1 MVIIGFKSGKEI
13 TVYGVLKSLK
23 LNQMTGKVMSIEIE
37 NQTNEK
43 LKWLDVESIDYVF
56 EIDGWGG
63 RRMKKFKFS
72 YNYRGVDKWVI
83 IKASNEEDAYR
94 RFVFAYMHC
103 DVEEL
108 QEEEEWKHYNSS
120 LYYFL

>member
-23 LNQMTGKVMSIEIE
+23 LNQMTGKVISIEIK

-56 EIDGWGG
+56 EIDVKEN
-63 RRMKKFKFS
+63 R
-72 YNYRGVDKWVI
+72 I
-83 IKASNEEDAYR
+83 
-94 RFVFAYMHC
+94 
-103 DVEEL
+103 
-108 QEEEEWKHYNSS
+108 
-120 LYYFL
+120 

>member
-1 MVIIGFKSGKEI
+1 MILIGFKSGKEI

-56 EIDGWGG
+56 EIE
-63 RRMKKFKFS
+63 
-72 YNYRGVDKWVI
+72 
-83 IKASNEEDAYR
+83 IKGE
-94 RFVFAYMHC
+94 
-103 DVEEL
+103 
-108 QEEEEWKHYNSS
+108 
-120 LYYFL
+120 

>member
-23 LNQMTGKVMSIEIE
+23 LNQMTGKIMSIEIE

-56 EIDGWGG
+56 EIDVKEN
-63 RRMKKFKFS
+63 R
-72 YNYRGVDKWVI
+72 I
-83 IKASNEEDAYR
+83 
-94 RFVFAYMHC
+94 
-103 DVEEL
+103 
-108 QEEEEWKHYNSS
+108 
-120 LYYFL
+120 

>member
-56 EIDGWGG
+56 EIDG
-63 RRMKKFKFS
+63 
-72 YNYRGVDKWVI
+72 
-83 IKASNEEDAYR
+83 
-94 RFVFAYMHC
+94 
-103 DVEEL
+103 
-108 QEEEEWKHYNSS
+108 
-120 LYYFL
+120 